1 MMPGCGFWGLSPLW
15 LIQSYW
21 IVWLVFSFLV
31 SFALGAVILRNWETV
46 K

>member
-1 MMPGCGFWGLSPLW
+1 MPGCGSWGVNPLW

-21 IVWLVFSFLV
+21 IIWLALSFVV
-31 SFALGAVILRNWETV
+31 SFVLGAVILRNWETV